1 MTSTLAPVTALTA
14 SDRCDSCNAQ
24 AYVRVRLAAGGEL
37 LFCAHHARQHE
48 EALRSIGAEI
58 HDESERLLVAPA
70 VPAEER

>member
-1 MTSTLAPVTALTA
+1 MRQLQRPGLRPGAPG
-14 SDRCDSCNAQ
+14 R
-24 AYVRVRLAAGGEL
+24 RGEL